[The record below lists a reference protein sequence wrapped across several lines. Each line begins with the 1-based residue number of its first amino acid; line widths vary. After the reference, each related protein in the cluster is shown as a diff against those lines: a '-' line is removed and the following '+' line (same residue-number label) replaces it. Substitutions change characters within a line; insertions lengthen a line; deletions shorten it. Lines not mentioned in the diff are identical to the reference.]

1 MSSDELL
8 AYKFASLEQRLESVV
23 FSYRKAVK
31 IVGGEKRL
39 ERLLLDGK
47 IRYEKPE
54 GSRNSMWQFNA
65 ADVIRNVKPAK
76 RETLQH
82 TRYNHLCKVI

>member
-23 FSYRKAVK
+23 FSYRKAVR

-65 ADVIRNVKPAK
+65 ADVILNVKPAK